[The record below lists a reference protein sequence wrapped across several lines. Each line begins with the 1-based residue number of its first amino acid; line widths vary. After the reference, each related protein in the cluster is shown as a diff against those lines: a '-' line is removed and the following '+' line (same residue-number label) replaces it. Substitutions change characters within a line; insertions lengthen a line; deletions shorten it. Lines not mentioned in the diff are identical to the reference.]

1 MTNEAAGAA
10 TNDSCETAL
19 RRAQAAFAAGR
30 ETEGLELLRVL
41 MAREPMNAHL
51 WHRASTLLQVQ
62 RPADA
67 AATAAVAVCLAPDC
81 LEYRLTLAEA
91 LFRGGDLARAISE
104 YEIAVQIAPGDVRV
118 VLGLASALKV
128 VGLHEEAAAICH
140 TALQANPADASARDA
155 MEATLSRSEPERSAE
170 IHSVARRLFEEAS
183 RLESTGHPA
192 QALEVFRRCAQ
203 LLPAVAPTH
212 YRIGRLLQDAGQ
224 AEHARSHYELAA
236 RQQPGLFAAAHNA
249 GKLAAGFGL
258 VDRARRYLSQA
269 HRLRPQDGISMR
281 LELLTE
287 AIHPSTE
294 AIAAARACF
303 EQGLDRLLERPPRME
318 DPLNKAD
325 LPTFYLAYHGLCNR
339 HLHVKLARAFAL
351 VAPDL
356 NWQAPHC
363 LASTRRPGRIRV
375 GFISQF
381 MRSHSIGKVARGLIA
396 QLSREQFEVY
406 VLNIPPVAPDDT
418 ARWIQAHCDRWLM
431 LADTLPA
438 ARTQIAALELDILFY
453 QDIGMEPFSYLLALA
468 RLAPVQCVSYGHP
481 DTTGI
486 PNMDYYVSND
496 LYEPP
501 GAAEH
506 YSERLVELHDLPTLA
521 YYFRPP
527 VPQQPPTR
535 AELGLRPDA
544 RLYLCAQSLF
554 KLHPDFDGLMNR
566 ILVRDGTGS
575 ILLFSGECAEWS
587 VMLQRRFRL
596 TMPEVADRI
605 HFLPRQPYAR
615 FLQLLSVA
623 DVVLDTAHFNGM
635 ITSIDAFSVGTP
647 VVTLPGALQRGR
659 FTQAMYRKM
668 GIGDGIAASAD
679 EYADLAVDIAA
690 SPDRRHALHRLVL
703 ERNRLLF
710 EDRRAVTEFERF
722 FLAAHLEAIG
732 QTSPAIPR
740 GRDPSL

>member
-128 VGLHEEAAAICH
+128 VGLHEEAAAVCH

-294 AIAAARACF
+294 AISGGACALRTGTRPRARDDHRAWRIRSTRPICPRSISLIMACAIAICTSSSRAPSPCR
-303 EQGLDRLLERPPRME
+303 RLISTGRRLT
-318 DPLNKAD
+318 A
-325 LPTFYLAYHGLCNR
+325 
-339 HLHVKLARAFAL
+339 
-351 VAPDL
+351 VA
-356 NWQAPHC
+356 
-363 LASTRRPGRIRV
+363 SRRRPGRIRV
-375 GFISQF
+375 GFISHF

-396 QLSREQFEVY
+396 ELSREGV
-406 VLNIPPVAPDDT
+406 
-418 ARWIQAHCDRWLM
+418 R
-431 LADTLPA
+431 
-438 ARTQIAALELDILFY
+438 
-453 QDIGMEPFSYLLALA
+453 
-468 RLAPVQCVSYGHP
+468 
-481 DTTGI
+481 
-486 PNMDYYVSND
+486 
-496 LYEPP
+496 
-501 GAAEH
+501 
-506 YSERLVELHDLPTLA
+506 
-521 YYFRPP
+521 
-527 VPQQPPTR
+527 
-535 AELGLRPDA
+535 GLRAQHSAGGAGRHRTLDPGPLRSLVDA
-544 RLYLCAQSLF
+544 
-554 KLHPDFDGLMNR
+554 G
-566 ILVRDGTGS
+566 G
-575 ILLFSGECAEWS
+575 
-587 VMLQRRFRL
+587 
-596 TMPEVADRI
+596 
-605 HFLPRQPYAR
+605 YA
-615 FLQLLSVA
+615 A
-623 DVVLDTAHFNGM
+623 C
-635 ITSIDAFSVGTP
+635 
-647 VVTLPGALQRGR
+647 
-659 FTQAMYRKM
+659 
-668 GIGDGIAASAD
+668 
-679 EYADLAVDIAA
+679 
-690 SPDRRHALHRLVL
+690 
-703 ERNRLLF
+703 
-710 EDRRAVTEFERF
+710 RA
-722 FLAAHLEAIG
+722 
-732 QTSPAIPR
+732 
-740 GRDPSL
+740 